1 MSHVTIWMRP
11 WEKKPAAAISIS
23 IRKIEKFKIISG
35 GQTGVDRSALDAA
48 LDSNAEC
55 GGWCP
60 AGRLDENGRIPER
73 YPLTELLSAGY
84 SERTA
89 RNVADSDGTLIIYAG
104 ALAGGTRETL
114 ARCVEFAKSYVAID
128 LSSISIERAI
138 DLAEQFVSNH
148 QLCVLNVAGPR
159 ASEWSEGYSHA
170 YEIVGGLLRRLSG
183 QMTRTDYSA

>member
-1 MSHVTIWMRP
+1 VLLASP
-11 WEKKPAAAISIS
+11 

-35 GQTGVDRSALDAA
+35 GQTGVDRGALDAA
-48 LDSNAEC
+48 LDSNTEC

-60 AGRLDENGRIPER
+60 AGRLDENGWIPER

-89 RNVADSDGTLIIYAG
+89 RNVADSDGTLIINAG

-128 LSSISIERAI
+128 LSSISIEGAI

-183 QMTRTDYSA
+183 QMTGTGYSA

>member
-1 MSHVTIWMRP
+1 MQRSGCGRGTKNQRVLLASP
-11 WEKKPAAAISIS
+11 

-35 GQTGVDRSALDAA
+35 GQTGVDRGALDAA

-73 YPLTELLSAGY
+73 YPLTELLFAGS

-104 ALAGGTRETL
+104 ALAGGTRETV
-114 ARCVEFAKSYVAID
+114 ARCVESDKSNVALD

-138 DLAEQFVSNH
+138 DLAEQFVSSH

-170 YEIVGGLLRRLSG
+170 YEIVSGLLRRLSG
-183 QMTRTDYSA
+183 QIAGTRYSA

>member
-1 MSHVTIWMRP
+1 MQRSGCGRGTKNRRVLLASP
-11 WEKKPAAAISIS
+11 
-23 IRKIEKFKIISG
+23 IRKIEKIKIISG
-35 GQTGVDRSALDAA
+35 GQTGVDRGALDAA

-73 YPLTELLSAGY
+73 YPLTELLCAGY

-104 ALAGGTRETL
+104 ALAGGTRETV

-148 QLCVLNVAGPR
+148 QLCVLNVAGTR

-170 YEIVGGLLRRLSG
+170 YEIVTGLLRRLSG
-183 QMTRTDYSA
+183 QMTGTGYSA

>member
-1 MSHVTIWMRP
+1 MQRSGCGPGTKNRRVLLASP
-11 WEKKPAAAISIS
+11 

-35 GQTGVDRSALDAA
+35 GQTGVDRGALDAA
-48 LDSNAEC
+48 LDCNAEC

-60 AGRLDENGRIPER
+60 ADRLDENGHIPER

-104 ALAGGTRETL
+104 ALAGGTHETL
-114 ARCVEFAKSYVAID
+114 ARCAEFAKSYAAID

-138 DLAEQFVSNH
+138 DLAEEFISNH
-148 QLCVLNVAGPR
+148 QLRVLNVVGPR

-170 YEIVGGLLRRLSG
+170 YEIVSGLLRRLSG
-183 QMTRTDYSA
+183 QMTGTGYSA